1 MHIENVVGLMF
12 VKIDIGMLILAILVS
27 MLVNVPQSKLSFVW
41 NFNPAHLRYEC
52 KERVIKSIAYYNY
65 INGIEDNI
73 NSDQS
78 AACSPISYVYP

>member
-41 NFNPAHLRYEC
+41 NFNPAHLSKIRMQRESNQIH
-52 KERVIKSIAYYNY
+52 RLL
-65 INGIEDNI
+65 
-73 NSDQS
+73 
-78 AACSPISYVYP
+78 